1 MMQIRRYAKGPKPD
15 TDFSYNDIT
24 GNWWRDQAADRV
36 HQRAYKNIAEFIHA
50 SSPRAPKLIVDY
62 ACGAGDLLSLLSLR
76 FPNSNLIGLDGSSL
90 LLDLAEKRLSSIPS
104 SCTRRI
110 SLIETVLPKQSG
122 LKQRADLIVYCFPN
136 MTPASDEEG
145 KGMKLTVNS
154 TDARIAQYL
163 SEIKEPGDEELPL
176 SELEAI
182 QHTLLYGR
190 CISHNLRQLLIRDG
204 ICVRVE
210 YATTQRHEWSPRDL
224 QLVLFEEGSLDA
236 EVAGIKPHPWFRVL
250 ASAYFR
256 SKVLEDVYH
265 QTGDARDTNGGYL
278 ITVLRAL

>member
-1 MMQIRRYAKGPKPD
+1 MMRIRRYAKGPRPN
-15 TDFSYNDIT
+15 TDFPYNDIM
-24 GNWWRDQAADRV
+24 GKWWLDRAV
-36 HQRAYKNIAEFIHA
+36 DRAHQRAYKNITAFIRT
-50 SSPRAPKLIVDY
+50 SIPRSPQLIVDY
-62 ACGAGDLLSLLSLR
+62 ACGAGDLLSLLGLQ
-76 FPNSNLIGLDGSSL
+76 FPDSDLIGLDGSSL

-104 SCTRRI
+104 NRTRRI
-110 SLIETVLPKQSG
+110 SLFETALPKQSG
-122 LKQRADLIVYCFPN
+122 LEKRADLAVYCFPN

-145 KGMKLTVNS
+145 KDMKLTVNS

-163 SEIKEPGDEELPL
+163 SEVTEPGDEELPL
-176 SELEAI
+176 SDLEAI

-190 CISHNLRQLLIRDG
+190 CISHNLRQLLIRNG

-210 YATTQRHEWSPRDL
+210 YATSQRHEWSSRDL
-224 QLVLFEEGSLDA
+224 LLVSFEEGSLDM
-236 EVAGIKPHPWFRVL
+236 EVAGIKPRPWFRVL

-265 QTGDARDTNGGYL
+265 QTGDERDKNGGYL